1 MKNFALLALLIYLTV
16 SVRIDTPKHQDW
28 QTVTKLTDD
37 QAQWDEFFR
46 KSIKAI
52 GDSEAKQIHVSPK
65 GEVSIRYEDPTNP
78 TDETVGWEIT
88 GNSDKN
94 NKKVEVAV
102 QTKINID
109 KEKNTKKTTIT
120 TFVKTD
126 LTAASKST
134 FIN

>member
-1 MKNFALLALLIYLTV
+1 MKTFVLCAFLLYFAV
-16 SVRIDTPKHQDW
+16 SIRIDLPKHQDW
-28 QTVTKLTDD
+28 QTVTKLSDD
-37 QAQWDEFFR
+37 EAQWDDFFR

-52 GDSEAKQIHVSPK
+52 GDSVAKQIHTSPN

-102 QTKINID
+102 QTKINVD

-120 TFVKTD
+120 TFVKTN
-126 LTAASKST
+126 LVAASKST
-134 FIN
+134 FVN